1 MKHVIGS
8 IAILALILSVSG
20 CPEEPAEAPAAE
32 PTAAADKAPDAAKKP
47 GLAEPPAAPAAELK
61 GGDMV
66 TVKKV
71 IKGDALLVEK
81 DGKQATVRMLGIDSF
96 HKKITDK
103 EMTEVHKNVV
113 AHLEKELL
121 GKPVQVVLDKKIKDD
136 RGRYLATVMAGI
148 TDINKQ
154 LIAKGF
160 VLTYSEF
167 GFDKEEDYLQV
178 EREARKK
185 GENIWASARLSRLA
199 TERRRSW
206 AEARKAR
213 GEKIPEYYFM
223 VIAAEADEKADTELK
238 PEEKAKPEK

>member
-1 MKHVIGS
+1 MKNRVIGIVAVLS
-8 IAILALILSVSG
+8 LSLILAG
-20 CPEEPAEAPAAE
+20 CPQDTAEAPAADK
-32 PTAAADKAPDAAKKP
+32 PGAAANPDAAKP
-47 GLAEPPAAPAAELK
+47 GLAEAPAAPEAELK

-66 TVKKV
+66 TVKSV
-71 IKGDALLVEK
+71 IKGDALIVEK

-96 HKKITDK
+96 FKKITDK
-103 EMTEVHKNVV
+103 EMTELHKKVV
-113 AHLEKELL
+113 AFLEQDLV

-154 LIAKGF
+154 LIEKGF

-167 GFDKEEDYLQV
+167 GFDKEEEYLAA
-178 EREARKK
+178 EREARKA
-185 GENIWASARLSRLA
+185 GENIWGNARLSRLA

-213 GEKIPEYYFM
+213 GETIPEYYFLS
-223 VIAAEADEKADTELK
+223 VAAEADEKADTELA
-238 PEEKAKPEK
+238 PEDKAKPEK